1 MLQPGRHA
9 NTSDYRYGFQGQ
21 EMDDE
26 VKGEGNSLNYTFRMH
41 DPRVGRFFAI
51 DPLFRKYPYNST
63 YAFSEN
69 RVIDAIELEGLEA
82 FYIHG
87 TVLTRRQDTHMFSD
101 NQYVVTEL
109 TPLLKNKTS
118 NTSFEWTGKLSD
130 KARTSAANG
139 LVNHILE
146 NRKIG
151 EPISL
156 IGHSHGGN
164 VAIEAAN
171 ILIEK
176 HGISADEINIV
187 ALNTPRS
194 DNSTLK
200 HDDVN
205 LYNINAIHDRVQSFG
220 ADTVILGGSQEPDN
234 YDLSIYYEDQLKSFL
249 VDLSNHVGPASENV
263 KVWKPMLEEAMNK
276 QKKENQEIQK
286 LWDKIMNRDTNSQE
300 NNSSDKDV
308 SN

>member
-1 MLQPGRHA
+1 
-9 NTSDYRYGFQGQ
+9 
-21 EMDDE
+21 
-26 VKGEGNSLNYTFRMH
+26 
-41 DPRVGRFFAI
+41 
-51 DPLFRKYPYNST
+51 
-63 YAFSEN
+63 
-69 RVIDAIELEGLEA
+69 
-82 FYIHG
+82 
-87 TVLTRRQDTHMFSD
+87 MFSSD
-101 NQYVVTEL
+101 QYVVKKL
-109 TPLLKNKTS
+109 TPLLGNFTS

-130 KARTSAANG
+130 KARTSAAND
-139 LVNHILE
+139 LVSHILE
-146 NRKIG
+146 NRKKG

-187 ALNTPRS
+187 AINTPRS
-194 DNSTLK
+194 DNSTLR

-205 LYNINAIHDRVQSFG
+205 LYNINAINDRVQSLG

-234 YDLSIYYEDQLKSFL
+234 FDLSIYYEDQLKSFL

-276 QKKENQEIQK
+276 QKKENQDFQI
-286 LWDKIMNRDTNSQE
+286 LWGKIMNQDTNSQE
-300 NNSSDKDV
+300 DK
-308 SN
+308 N